1 MGKSKVNK
9 NKCVFFLNDGLF
21 DMLMCI
27 EYSKSLSAMVCFLNL
42 FVLLR
47 N

>member
-1 MGKSKVNK
+1 MGKSKVSK
-9 NKCVFFLNDGLF
+9 NKLGFFNAGLF

-27 EYSKSLSAMVCFLNL
+27 EYSKSLSATVCFLNL